1 MKAANSHRWS
11 FFRSGGFDQVRL
23 DNPEDLANLRN
34 LDQKLW
40 TALACPATGL
50 EFDARTLAYLDQDSD
65 GRIRAPELLDAVD
78 WALLRLQAPSVLFEG
93 DGLSAALAGQSRQ
106 ARCNGTHG
114 GRYRRHGQGIPPQ

>member
-93 DGLSAALAGQSRQ
+93 DGLPLSAYAD
-106 ARCNGTHG
+106 NDE
-114 GRYRRHGQGIPPQ
+114 GRTL